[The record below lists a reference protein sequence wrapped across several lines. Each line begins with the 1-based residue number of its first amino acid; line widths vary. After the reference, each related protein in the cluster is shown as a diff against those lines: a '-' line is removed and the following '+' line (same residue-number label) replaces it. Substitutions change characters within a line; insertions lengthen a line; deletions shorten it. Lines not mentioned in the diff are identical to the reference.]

1 MQYLK
6 IFKFLHHVLHAVLEH
21 GSEIVW
27 FSSYFCFQF
36 YKS

>member
-21 GSEIVW
+21 GSEIV
-27 FSSYFCFQF
+27 
-36 YKS
+36 